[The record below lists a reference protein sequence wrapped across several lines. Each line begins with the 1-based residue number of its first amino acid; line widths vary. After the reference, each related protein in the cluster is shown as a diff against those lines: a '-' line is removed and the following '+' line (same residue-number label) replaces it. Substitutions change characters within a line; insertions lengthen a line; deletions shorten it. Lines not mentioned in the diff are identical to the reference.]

1 MGISI
6 SEMQAIGML
15 KSSYRRCMSS
25 PDGVLGRGDQDTFLP
40 GSGYDEGLGLGLGLR
55 LALGLAVGLERTFL
69 PVSMEFHLRRATLL
83 HGDIDPTP
91 RGGQA
96 RGEAAALV
104 RV

>member
-40 GSGYDEGLGLGLGLR
+40 GSGYDEGLGLGFGFGFGLELGLELGLGLGLELGLR
-55 LALGLAVGLERTFL
+55 LELGLAVGLERTFL
-69 PVSMEFHLRRATLL
+69 PVSME
-83 HGDIDPTP
+83 
-91 RGGQA
+91 
-96 RGEAAALV
+96 
-104 RV
+104 

>member
-40 GSGYDEGLGLGLGLR
+40 GSGYDEGLGLGLGLGFGFGFG
-55 LALGLAVGLERTFL
+55 LGFGLELGLGLGLGLELGLAVGLERTFL
-69 PVSMEFHLRRATLL
+69 PVSME
-83 HGDIDPTP
+83 
-91 RGGQA
+91 
-96 RGEAAALV
+96 
-104 RV
+104 